1 MKQNNLMIENH
12 LSQYPKLVQDLR
24 SQVSLLLLNG
34 DVWCWHLQL

>member
-24 SQVSLLLLNG
+24 AQVIMHWST
-34 DVWCWHLQL
+34 HLSR